1 MSEPLLSLRG
11 VSKSYWR
18 GPREISVLADLS
30 LDLYPA
36 RLVAIWG
43 QHRSGKTTL
52 LQVAAGLER
61 PTSGVVCFD
70 GRDLAGMSASR
81 LAGIR
86 REQMA
91 WARPSG
97 PQTPDLRILTYVA
110 LPLMGK
116 LSRREAHR
124 RAATALKQVGASEC
138 ARARWAHLSDSEQ
151 TLVAIAHAIV
161 REPRLLLLDEQTANL
176 DDLER
181 ERVMRLLRTASDDR
195 GIAILITVP
204 DDTSETLY
212 AHEIR
217 SLSDGRLLAPSEDP
231 LNVIDFPGTERSA

>member
-18 GPREISVLADLS
+18 GPREISVLADVS

-36 RLVAIWG
+36 RMVAVWG
-43 QHRSGKTTL
+43 EHRSGKTTL

-61 PTSGVVCFD
+61 PTNGVVRFD
-70 GRDLAGMSASR
+70 GRDLAGMSASE

-86 REQMA
+86 REPMA

-110 LPLMGK
+110 LPLLGK
-116 LSRREAHR
+116 LPRREAHR
-124 RAATALKQVGASEC
+124 RAAAALELVGAGEC

-151 TLVAIAHAIV
+151 TLVAIAHALV

-181 ERVMRLLRTASDDR
+181 ERVMRLLRKASDEA
-195 GIAILITVP
+195 GIAVLIAVP
-204 DDTSETLY
+204 DASEVLY

>member
-11 VSKSYWR
+11 ISKSYWR
-18 GPREISVLADLS
+18 GPREISVLADVS

-52 LQVAAGLER
+52 LQVAAGLQR
-61 PTSGVVCFD
+61 PTNGVVRFD
-70 GRDLAGMSASR
+70 GRDLAGMSASA

-97 PQTPDLRILTYVA
+97 PQTPDLRMLTYVA
-110 LPLMGK
+110 LPLLGK

-124 RAATALKQVGASEC
+124 RALAALKQVGAGEC

-151 TLVAIAHAIV
+151 TLVAIAHALV
-161 REPRLLLLDEQTANL
+161 RKPRLLLLDEQTGNL

-181 ERVMRLLRTASDDR
+181 ERMMRLLRALSDDT
-195 GIAILITVP
+195 GLGVVVIVP
-204 DDTSETLY
+204 DMTEMLY

-217 SLSDGRLLAPSEDP
+217 TLSNGRLEEPTEEP
-231 LNVIDFPGTERSA
+231 MNVIDFPGRERLA